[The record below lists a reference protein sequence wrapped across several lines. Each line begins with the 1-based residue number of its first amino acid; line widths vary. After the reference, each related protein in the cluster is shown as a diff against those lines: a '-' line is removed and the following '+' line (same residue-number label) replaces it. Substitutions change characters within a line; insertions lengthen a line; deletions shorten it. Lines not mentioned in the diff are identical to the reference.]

1 MQAFQTLNED
11 LSAQE
16 RLGNPGN
23 VCRLQQDFRILPYN
37 LVEHWTTETR
47 NSTVIFVVEFETIKD
62 QSFLYVRDFSTGIFS
77 AGH

>member
-1 MQAFQTLNED
+1 MQAFQSLNED

-23 VCRLQQDFRILPYN
+23 VCRLQQDSRLLPYN
-37 LVEHWTTETR
+37 LVEHWTTETL
-47 NSTVIFVVEFETIKD
+47 NLLSFIVVEFETIKHH
-62 QSFLYVRDFSTGIFS
+62 SFLYVRDFSNGLFL

>member
-1 MQAFQTLNED
+1 MQAFQSLNED

-23 VCRLQQDFRILPYN
+23 VCKLQQDSRLLPYN

-47 NSTVIFVVEFETIKD
+47 NSTVV
-62 QSFLYVRDFSTGIFS
+62 
-77 AGH
+77 